1 MEIVN
6 TRCAG
11 LDVHKKTVV
20 ACCLSGA
27 AGAKVER
34 EVRTF
39 PTMTADL
46 LALADWLASK
56 GITTVAMESTGE
68 YWKPVYTLLED
79 RFTVL
84 VVNAQHIKNVPGRK
98 TDVKDAEWIA
108 DLLRHGLLRG
118 SFIPP
123 LPQRDL
129 RDLTRQR
136 TNLVEERATVVNQLQ
151 KVLEWANLKLAGV
164 ATDITGVSARAM
176 LEAIV
181 GGEADPTVLAEL
193 AQGRLRAKRAA
204 LEQALSGRVRAHHRF
219 LLAEHLTH
227 LDFLEEQITRF
238 DDHITAHLASALA
251 GTPDL
256 LPPRDPPDPP
266 AKAED
271 LTPRDPAPPP
281 ASDGLGGSQAVALLD
296 TIPGVGT
303 RVAEVLVAEIGLD
316 MDRFGDAH
324 RLARW
329 ARLAPGNHESAGKR
343 LSGRIGNGNRAL
355 RSALVQAAHA
365 AVKVKDCYLAQ
376 VYHRLTARRGRK
388 RAIIA
393 VAHRILHAAYRIL
406 LGREPYQDYSPKP
419 RKKPPV
425 NVASLVNQ
433 LLHAGY
439 KATLERLPL
448 GAA

>member
-20 ACCLSGA
+20 ACCLVGE
-27 AGAKVER
+27 AGKRVER
-34 EVRTF
+34 QTQTF

-46 LALADWLASK
+46 LRLADWLGAQ

-68 YWKPVYTLLED
+68 FWKPVYALLEG
-79 RFTVL
+79 RFAVL

-108 DLLRHGLLRG
+108 DLLRHGLVRG

-123 LPQRDL
+123 LAQRDL

-136 TNLVEERATVVNQLQ
+136 TNLVEERAAVVNQLQ

-181 GGEADPTVLAEL
+181 AGEAEPTVLAEL

-227 LDFLEEQITRF
+227 LDFLEEQIARF
-238 DDHITAHLASALA
+238 DDQITAHLASALP
-251 GTPDL
+251 GSPDP
-256 LPPRDPPDPP
+256 LPPPDPPDPP
-266 AKAED
+266 APAED
-271 LTPRDPAPPP
+271 LSPRDPPAPP
-281 ASDGLGGSQAVALLD
+281 ASDDLGGTQAVALLD

-303 RVAEVLVAEIGLD
+303 RVAEVLVAEVGLD
-316 MDRFGDAH
+316 MGRFGDAR

-329 ARLAPGNHESAGKR
+329 ARLAPGNHQSAGKR
-343 LSGRIGNGNRAL
+343 LSGKIGNGNRAL
-355 RSALVQAAHA
+355 RSALVQAAHG

-376 VYHRLTARRGRK
+376 VYHRLAARRGRK

-393 VAHRILHAAYRIL
+393 VAHRILQCAYRIL
-406 LGREPYQDYSPKP
+406 LGCEAYQDYAPKP
-419 RKKPPV
+419 RAKPQV

-433 LLHAGY
+433 LLQAGY
-439 KATLERLPL
+439 KATLEPLPV

>member
-20 ACCLSGA
+20 ACCLVGE
-27 AGAKVER
+27 AGKRVER
-34 EVRTF
+34 QTETF

-46 LALADWLASK
+46 LRLADWLGAK

-68 YWKPVYTLLED
+68 FWKPVYALLEG
-79 RFTVL
+79 RFDVL
-84 VVNAQHIKNVPGRK
+84 VVNAAHIKNVPGRK

-108 DLLRHGLLRG
+108 DLLRHGLVRG

-123 LPQRDL
+123 LAQRDL

-136 TNLVEERATVVNQLQ
+136 TNLVEQRAAVVNQLQ

-176 LEAIV
+176 IEAIV
-181 GGEADPTVLAEL
+181 AGEADPLVLADL

-238 DDHITAHLASALA
+238 DDHITAHLATALA
-251 GTPDL
+251 GSSDPL
-256 LPPRDPPDPP
+256 RPPDPP
-266 AKAED
+266 ASSSPTED
-271 LTPRDPAPPP
+271 TPPPDPAPVQT
-281 ASDGLGGSQAVALLD
+281 ADNLGGSQAVALLD
-296 TIPGVGT
+296 TIPGVGV
-303 RVAEVLVAEIGLD
+303 RVAEVLVAEVGLD
-316 MDRFGDAH
+316 MGRFGSA
-324 RLARW
+324 RALARW
-329 ARLAPGNHESAGKR
+329 ARLAPGNHQSAGKR
-343 LSGRIGNGNRAL
+343 LSGKIGNGNRAL

-365 AVKVKDCYLAQ
+365 AIKVKDCYLAQ
-376 VYHRLTARRGRK
+376 VYHRLALRRGRK

-393 VAHRILHAAYRIL
+393 VAHHMLHAAYHIL
-406 LGREPYQDYSPKP
+406 LGHEPYQDYAPKP
-419 RKKPPV
+419 RPTPHIQ
-425 NVASLVNQ
+425 VASLVNQ
-433 LLHAGY
+433 LLQAGF
-439 KATLERLPL
+439 KATLEPLPV